1 MIALLNDYSY
11 GTLSYAQSQIKTG
24 GLDYMIL
31 RRALA
36 SALFGLAV
44 AAVAPVTAANA
55 AAPADYPPD
64 ANVSLTLSAT
74 VITVGSS
81 VTASGSGFAANSTVS
96 VTSGPTGQGF
106 AGDRPTAGLGS
117 FAPAGAAAAPAA
129 VQRLAAVGVATDAS
143 GSFSTTLSFDQI
155 GTFVVTAT
163 GPTPSGGTDSASATL
178 EVIAADSGVGG
189 DGSGSGSGSGSD
201 NGSGNG
207 ASGVGGLP
215 NTGASIGLPVTL
227 GAILVLGGAG
237 LLTAVRRRKRSSVAA

>member
-1 MIALLNDYSY
+1 
-11 GTLSYAQSQIKTG
+11 
-24 GLDYMIL
+24 MIL

-36 SALFGLAV
+36 GALFGLAV

-64 ANVSLTLSAT
+64 ANVSLTLSAS

-143 GSFSTTLSFDQI
+143 GSFSTTLSFDRV

-163 GPTPSGGTDSASATL
+163 GPTPSGDTGSASATL
-178 EVIAADSGVGG
+178 EVIAGGRVGG
-189 DGSGSGSGSGSD
+189 DGSGSGSGSGLGSGSGSGSD

-207 ASGVGGLP
+207 ASGLP
-215 NTGASIGLPVTL
+215 NTGASIGLPITL